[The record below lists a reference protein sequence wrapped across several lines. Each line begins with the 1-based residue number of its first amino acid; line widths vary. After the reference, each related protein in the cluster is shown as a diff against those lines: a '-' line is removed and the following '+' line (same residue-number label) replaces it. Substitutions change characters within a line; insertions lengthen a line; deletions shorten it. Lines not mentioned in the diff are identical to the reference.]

1 MKVLLYL
8 ESFRVVDEVEDGV
21 AAAVVLAVD
30 GVDYGI
36 VFQPVQGVYDTALV
50 VGLPVQHFRGMS

>member
-8 ESFRVVDEVEDGV
+8 ESFRVVDEVEDGE
-21 AAAVVLAVD
+21 AAVVLAVD

-50 VGLPVQHFRGMS
+50 VGLPVQQFREMS

>member
-21 AAAVVLAVD
+21 AAVVLAVD

>member
-21 AAAVVLAVD
+21 AAVVLAVD

-36 VFQPVQGVYDTALV
+36 VFQPVQGVYDAALV

>member
-21 AAAVVLAVD
+21 AAVVLAVD

-50 VGLPVQHFRGMS
+50 VGLPVQHFREMS